1 MADKGSPTANR
12 LALLGKDAELA
23 LEYLQTLGSV
33 LGRQPDLDPR
43 GALHSALMHAAIVI
57 YARSFK
63 KSQGTRGE
71 ADVRADLGQLAVS
84 QDSEMMA
91 LHMRVI
97 EARDTMIAHS
107 DWDKRRSVVIGR
119 QGPGAGGGAPG
130 EHAELRS
137 HAVLRSTTMEQG
149 WEGIDAAAFSRL
161 ASLVREQAER
171 LAFDLERLR

>member
-1 MADKGSPTANR
+1 MADRGSPTANR

-33 LGRQPDLDPR
+33 LGRQPDL
-43 GALHSALMHAAIVI
+43 
-57 YARSFK
+57 
-63 KSQGTRGE
+63 
-71 ADVRADLGQLAVS
+71 
-84 QDSEMMA
+84 MA

-119 QGPGAGGGAPG
+119 HGPGAGGGAPG
-130 EHAELRS
+130 EHAELGSR
-137 HAVLRSTTMEQG
+137 AVLRSTTMAQG